1 MFALA
6 NPRADAKS
14 FRLSQPAVRAASG
27 VEVTAF
33 AILSLAAAGVWL
45 LVIPLELL
53 RFAAS

>member
-6 NPRADAKS
+6 NPRADVKS